1 MSSGGITMLIAK
13 GAQDEVITG
22 SPSVSYFKSQMRQHT
37 NFAQTVDRQVIQGNV
52 AANGQS
58 TVRIERRGDL
68 LSYVYLTPIDGS
80 GAWQPKTGITDW
92 SAYIDKVEVLIGGQ
106 VVDEQDALFTQH
118 IAPKIMAN
126 NYSKSESSGIAS
138 ANTFYPLRFW
148 FCENFSQSLPL
159 VGLAYSDVELRITWG
174 ASAAAANLKWE
185 CFAHFIYLDQ
195 AERAQFQKPV
205 DYLITQTQKNLAS
218 GGKIQELSLN
228 HPIKLLAAANASS
241 VGLLSATNKLKL
253 QMNGADISDFKLARP
268 NFTLVPLFYHM
279 PFAHTNSDE
288 DELLLI
294 PFCLESSKAVSTGS
308 VNFSRLDSARIVS
321 ETALS
326 SDDIYAI
333 NYNVLSCANGV
344 AATKFAN

>member
-159 VGLAYSDVELRITWG
+159 VGLCTATSSFASRGRG
-174 ASAAAANLKWE
+174 AAEANRGGSRAFHLPRPG
-185 CFAHFIYLDQ
+185 Q
-195 AERAQFQKPV
+195 RAQFQKPV

-228 HPIKLLAAANASS
+228 HPVKLLAAANASS
-241 VGLLSATNKLKL
+241 VGLLSATNKIKL

-294 PFCLESSKAVSTGS
+294 PFCLESSKAISTGS